1 MDLKDTVV
9 LTFPIFN
16 QEPSWR
22 AQTSFSLLVF
32 LSLLGECI
40 YLSLSWLAGKLHKGI
55 GISRLKKKTYSTEAN
70 EFTADGAL

>member
-1 MDLKDTVV
+1 MLFPEKQGGGGSNYMPLDLKDTVV

-32 LSLLGECI
+32 LSFLTWGMHLFIFVIVRGEV
-40 YLSLSWLAGKLHKGI
+40 
-55 GISRLKKKTYSTEAN
+55 T
-70 EFTADGAL
+70 

>member
-1 MDLKDTVV
+1 MPLDLKDTVI

-32 LSLLGECI
+32 LSFLTWGMHLFIFVIVRGEV
-40 YLSLSWLAGKLHKGI
+40 
-55 GISRLKKKTYSTEAN
+55 T
-70 EFTADGAL
+70 

>member
-1 MDLKDTVV
+1 MPLDLKDTVV

-32 LSLLGECI
+32 LSFL
-40 YLSLSWLAGKLHKGI
+40 
-55 GISRLKKKTYSTEAN
+55 T
-70 EFTADGAL
+70 